1 MENQIISFEGEY
13 NFNIPYD
20 KREDFIEFYDLLLQ
34 GLPEKKFN
42 NMNMQYSDT
51 SLSYFL
57 VHIDNINELSSEHNR
72 NFILNFLRK
81 IGKEIQE

>member
-34 GLPEKKFN
+34 GLPEK
-42 NMNMQYSDT
+42 
-51 SLSYFL
+51 SL
-57 VHIDNINELSSEHNR
+57 II
-72 NFILNFLRK
+72 
-81 IGKEIQE
+81 